1 MAWAFHE
8 ELIFRSTYLLPK
20 LLVIVTGRC
29 KFSPLQGVSEANLCS
44 EKIIS
49 LWKAHAMAKLPVD
62 RQLDRNGIRQ
72 NRVLQG

>member
-1 MAWAFHE
+1 M
-8 ELIFRSTYLLPK
+8 
-20 LLVIVTGRC
+20 VTG
-29 KFSPLQGVSEANLCS
+29 GVANFHHYKEFRKQICAPK
-44 EKIIS
+44 KIIS